1 MAGGENY
8 THTPLIARGMFAV
21 LADGVRAPSSELA
34 AKLDQPW
41 CRADLYFIEKLT
53 ALQRAVDAGR

>member
-1 MAGGENY
+1 
-8 THTPLIARGMFAV
+8 MFTA
-21 LADGVRAPSSELA
+21 LADGVRAPSAELA

-53 ALQRAVDAGR
+53 ATLRRAP